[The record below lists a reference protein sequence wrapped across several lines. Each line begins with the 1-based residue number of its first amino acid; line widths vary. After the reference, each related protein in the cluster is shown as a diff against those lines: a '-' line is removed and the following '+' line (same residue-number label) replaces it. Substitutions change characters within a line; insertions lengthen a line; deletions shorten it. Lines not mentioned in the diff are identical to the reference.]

1 MMNITTDIDDI
12 YFFSI
17 TFFFLTQIGQMDY
30 RITIDPLSDSYLTT
44 ATSRLV
50 LGRDPYLSLF
60 FSTLSRWAVLRGA
73 LFCAVTI

>member
-12 YFFSI
+12 YFFPSL
-17 TFFFLTQIGQMDY
+17 FFLTQIGQMDY

-60 FSTLSRWAVLRGA
+60 FSTPSRWAVLRGA